1 VSVESEI
8 TEVNMSDLKLI
19 PARRGVAD
27 RMKKGQTLKVV
38 NTHGSQVVD
47 FWAFNAEDLAEPMS
61 MEHTRV
67 HLCRIIPQV
76 GDSLTTNKR
85 RPILTITKD
94 TSPGIHDTLI
104 ASCDIY
110 RYEQLGAIGYHDNC
124 TDNLGMALK
133 EIGLERIIHPAPFN
147 LFMNIPVVD
156 GNNVKFEPAVSKP
169 GDYIEFRA
177 EMDCVVAFSTCPQD
191 MVPINGED
199 CIPQDAHYTISD

>member
-1 VSVESEI
+1 
-8 TEVNMSDLKLI
+8 MSDLKLI

-27 RMKKGQTLKVV
+27 RMKKGQTLRVV

-47 FWAFNAEDLAEPMS
+47 FWAFNAEDLTEPMS
-61 MEHTRV
+61 MEHTHV

-110 RYEQLGAIGYHDNC
+110 RYEQLGAVGYHDNC

-156 GNNVKFEPAVSKP
+156 GNNVEFEPAVSKP